1 MDRLARTV
9 REQVALGRL
18 LPLGDRDDN
27 AWITERAAVRA
38 LRWTTAGLSGV
49 RLGGMSLTLA
59 EDGGDVPETAPVGAL
74 PHLPVRIEASFEATA
89 DEPLPLAA
97 DRLRDVLWTTARDG
111 LGIAVTE
118 VDLRIT
124 ALLDGDDSAGGELA
138 DAGLA
143 EGAEP
148 DGEQGSDEGP
158 VRVDP
163 SGLAEAVAAAALTVP
178 GVVRLSRRPV
188 GLGPGVR
195 VQDTS
200 ESAGPGE
207 VPGRRVQVQ
216 IAVSPGH
223 RPLEVARSVATA
235 VATAAADGAPGP
247 VRTAVVVTDAG

>member
-18 LPLGDRDDN
+18 LPLGTPDDN
-27 AWITERAAVRA
+27 AWMTERAAVRA

-49 RLGGMSLTLA
+49 RLGGVSLALA
-59 EDGGDVPETAPVGAL
+59 ESGGEAPESGPVGAL

-89 DEPLPLAA
+89 DEPLPQAA

-118 VDLRIT
+118 VDLQVT
-124 ALLDGDDSAGGELA
+124 GLLDGDDAPVSELA
-138 DAGLA
+138 GA
-143 EGAEP
+143 EDAEP
-148 DGEQGSDEGP
+148 DGDEAP
-158 VRVDP
+158 VPLDP
-163 SGLAEAVAAAALTVP
+163 SGLAEAVATAALTVP

-188 GLGPGVR
+188 GLGSGVR
-195 VQDTS
+195 IQDTAAG
-200 ESAGPGE
+200 SAGDSAGSDE
-207 VPGRRVQVQ
+207 APGRSVQVQ

-223 RPLEVARSVATA
+223 RPLEVARSVAAA
-235 VATAAADGAPGP
+235 VAVAAAEGAPGP